1 MFTHT
6 TTVSEPFL
14 ASGSQTPLPIRLITI
29 KTKNKIADQEKK
41 SLIDTIAVSTDNIAI
56 CTSLEVA
63 SVSANFIKNRD
74 VDIGIFSGKGRRH
87 LHVKPNT
94 DVTPPNRKYV
104 RPYMKRNEDRFN
116 VNNSLYNDVVETVK
130 SAKNA
135 GYTRIVV
142 CFTNENQIPDSV
154 NEFRSVMK
162 YVHDEDC
169 VSHVFF
175 TESFIQE
182 VNKKI
187 PFIVSL
193 KDNVF
198 GRQRTGPFVGITTR
212 LEKRFGQ
219 ETFDIVMHEVWTT
232 YDKTAVNFIP
242 ISNKLSCA
250 DRLCQELFG
259 KKVISSLGSSTVTIG
274 ETMEKA
280 VSQILAVYTKSTTIS
295 IRVSEGMM
303 EVNLPHTTA
312 THHIVVWEYG
322 TSTITQ
328 QLTVDSNCGKDLDG
342 EDLKAQD
349 VMEMYLLP
357 QSDTISRISD
367 LSLSPEPPV
376 ILSQLDG
383 ATDIALKLLCKASKI
398 YATIQT
404 SYYQDNAKINEWLD
418 VLYDIGRVDIV
429 VKRFPMFL
437 DKTNMI
443 SKVIKKMLEG
453 IPCQQNPEPNR
464 TRVMRQTSSVV
475 PLSPPQ
481 IKRAR
486 FDLNEFDS
494 EF

>member
-1 MFTHT
+1 MFTHE

-14 ASGSQTPLPIRLITI
+14 AGKTPLPIRLITI
-29 KTKNKIADQEKK
+29 KTENKIADQEK
-41 SLIDTIAVSTDNIAI
+41 SLIDEIEFDDANNIAV

-63 SVSANFIKNRD
+63 IVSENYIKNRD
-74 VDIGIFSGKGRRH
+74 VDIGIFSGKGRRL

-94 DVTPPNRKYV
+94 NVAPQVRKYV
-104 RPYMKRNEDRFN
+104 ARSQECYSKY
-116 VNNSLYNDVVETVK
+116 SDVIETVK

-142 CFTNENQIPDSV
+142 CFTNENQIPDSID
-154 NEFRSVMK
+154 EFRSVMK
-162 YVHDEDC
+162 YVHDEEC
-169 VSHVFF
+169 ISHVFF
-175 TESFIQE
+175 TENFVKG

-193 KDNVF
+193 KDNDAY
-198 GRQRTGPFVGITTR
+198 QKMAPFLGITTR

-219 ETFDIVMHEVWTT
+219 ETFDGVMHEVWTQ
-232 YDKTAVNFIP
+232 YDKTEVNFIP

-250 DRLCQELFG
+250 DRICQELFG

-280 VSQILAVYTKSTTIS
+280 DSQILAVYTKSTTIS

-328 QLTVDSNCGKDLDG
+328 QLEVDSKCGKDLDG
-342 EDLKAQD
+342 QDLKVQD
-349 VMEMYLLP
+349 VMQMYLLP
-357 QSDTISRISD
+357 QSDTVSHISD
-367 LSLSPEPPV
+367 VSLSPEPPI

-383 ATDIALKLLCKASKI
+383 AMEIALKLLCKVSNI
-398 YATIQT
+398 YTTIQT
-404 SYYQDNAKINEWLD
+404 GVYQDNAKLNDWLD

-429 VKRFPMFL
+429 VRRFPIFL
-437 DKTNMI
+437 DKTTMV

-453 IPCQQNPEPNR
+453 IPCQKNPEPNR
-464 TRVMRQTSSVV
+464 ACVTRQTSVA
-475 PLSPPQ
+475 LSPPKL
-481 IKRAR
+481 KRAR
-486 FDLNEFDS
+486 FDLNDFTS
-494 EF
+494 GF

>member
-6 TTVSEPFL
+6 TTVSKPFL
-14 ASGSQTPLPIRLITI
+14 VAESQTPLPIRLITI
-29 KTKNKIADQEKK
+29 KTENKIADQEK
-41 SLIDTIAVSTDNIAI
+41 SLIDTIALSNDNIAI
-56 CTSLEVA
+56 CTSLKVA
-63 SVSANFIKNRD
+63 NTSANYIKNRD

-94 DVTPPNRKYV
+94 SVTPPNKNNI

-116 VNNSLYNDVVETVK
+116 ENDSFYNDVVETVK

-162 YVHDEDC
+162 YVHDEEC
-169 VSHVFF
+169 ISHVFF
-175 TESFIQE
+175 TEHFIQE

-193 KDNVF
+193 KDHVF
-198 GRQRTGPFVGITTR
+198 GRQRTAPFVGITTR
-212 LEKRFGQ
+212 LEERFDQ

-232 YDKTAVNFIP
+232 YDKTVVKFIP
-242 ISNKLSCA
+242 NSNKLTCA
-250 DRLCQELFG
+250 DRICQELFG

-274 ETMEKA
+274 ETMEK
-280 VSQILAVYTKSTTIS
+280 SDSKILAVYTKSTTIS

-303 EVNLPHTTA
+303 EVNLPHTSD

-328 QLTVDSNCGKDLDG
+328 QLTVDTTCGKDLDG

-357 QSDTISRISD
+357 QSDTVSRISNV
-367 LSLSPEPPV
+367 SLSPEPPV

-383 ATDIALKLLCKASKI
+383 ATDIALKLLCKVNNI
-398 YATIQT
+398 YTSMQT
-404 SYYQDNAKINEWLD
+404 SYYKDNAKLNEWLD

-429 VKRFPMFL
+429 VNRFPIFL

-453 IPCQQNPEPNR
+453 IPCQKNTEPKR
-464 TRVMRQTSSVV
+464 TRVMRQTSVTV

-481 IKRAR
+481 FKRAR
-486 FDLNEFDS
+486 FDLNDEFDS